1 MNSELQTLNDE
12 LEKTAATVK
21 ASSPISILQKECV
34 NKKGGQQNAAKKSV
48 VYYSRDV
55 GK

>member
-1 MNSELQTLNDE
+1 MNSELQTFNDE

-34 NKKGGQQNAAKKSV
+34 NKKGGQKRGQTKC
-48 VYYSRDV
+48 
-55 GK
+55 GILF